1 MNFRSKLEQ
10 KQFMITLEVDPPKGP
25 GIKKIMS
32 QLEPLIPLV
41 DAINIAACPVAQLR
55 MDALAFA
62 CLLNRHFDIEVIL
75 HITMRDM
82 SLLGLQSQL
91 LGASALGY
99 QNFLV
104 MTGDA
109 AKHSDIEGT
118 KGVFQANSLALL
130 KLMKQMN
137 LGFNSSNKKM
147 NKKTRFY
154 SGATANPSAINL
166 PNEVKKMQRKID
178 AGAEFF
184 QTQPLFIRRNV
195 EIFAQHSEHLDKP
208 VILGTMLLKN
218 YDSTLRLNSKV
229 PGLFVPAPVLERM
242 KKNNN
247 QEEALKIAYEFWSSC
262 KDLLGG
268 IHLFPMHNYEAMTEL
283 LTDIKN
289 NTLNY
294 N

>member
-1 MNFRSKLEQ
+1 MNFRSRLEQ

-55 MDALAFA
+55 MDALSFA
-62 CLLNRHFDIEVIL
+62 CLINRHFDIEVIL

-99 QNFLV
+99 HNFLV

-118 KGVFQANSLALL
+118 KGVFQANSLTLL
-130 KLMKQMN
+130 KLMGQMN
-137 LGFNSSNKKM
+137 LGLNSSNRKM

-166 PNEVKKMQRKID
+166 PNEIKKMQRKFCINN
-178 AGAEFF
+178 
-184 QTQPLFIRRNV
+184 LFI
-195 EIFAQHSEHLDKP
+195 
-208 VILGTMLLKN
+208 
-218 YDSTLRLNSKV
+218 
-229 PGLFVPAPVLERM
+229 
-242 KKNNN
+242 
-247 QEEALKIAYEFWSSC
+247 
-262 KDLLGG
+262 
-268 IHLFPMHNYEAMTEL
+268 
-283 LTDIKN
+283 
-289 NTLNY
+289 
-294 N
+294 

>member
-1 MNFRSKLEQ
+1 
-10 KQFMITLEVDPPKGP
+10 MITLEVDPPKGP

-62 CLLNRHFDIEVIL
+62 CLLNLEHFDIEVIL

-99 QNFLV
+99 HNLLV

-118 KGVFQANSLALL
+118 KGVFQANSMVLL

-137 LGFNSSNKKM
+137 LGLNSSNKKM
-147 NKKTRFY
+147 NKRTRFY
-154 SGATANPSAINL
+154 PGATANPSAINL
-166 PNEVKKMQRKID
+166 PNEIKKMQRKID

-195 EIFAQHSEHLDKP
+195 EIFAQHSEHLSKP

-218 YDSTLRLNSKV
+218 YESTLRLNSKV
-229 PGLFVPAPVLERM
+229 PGLFRPRSSIRT
-242 KKNNN
+242 N
-247 QEEALKIAYEFWSSC
+247 EEK
-262 KDLLGG
+262 
-268 IHLFPMHNYEAMTEL
+268 
-283 LTDIKN
+283 
-289 NTLNY
+289 
-294 N
+294 